1 MLKKNS
7 VLVIKKTIDF
17 DSRSFMWTSMAKGN
31 EINDDLS
38 AIYKTFKKH
47 KLIDKKTTLL
57 TFCEVFKGRE
67 LEKIK
72 VKINWIGSLRLLIYF
87 FVRLAHRQH
96 IISNSDSQWIQLE
109 KTFLWKQKPIKR
121 ENSAEIFSKLY
132 TYKSEPKNAMII
144 EDVLRQL
151 F

>member
-1 MLKKNS
+1 MTKKNS
-7 VLVIKKTIDF
+7 ALVLKKTTDF
-17 DSRSFMWTSMAKGN
+17 DRRSFLWRPMAKGN
-31 EINDDLS
+31 EINDDLLL
-38 AIYKTFKKH
+38 IYKTFKKY
-47 KLIDKKTTLL
+47 KLIDKNTTLL

-72 VKINWIGSLRLLIYF
+72 VKINWTGSLRLLIYF
-87 FVRLAHRQH
+87 FVRLAHRHH

-121 ENSAEIFSKLY
+121 EYSAEIFSKLY
-132 TYKSEPKNAMII
+132 TYKSEPKNAIII
-144 EDVLRQL
+144 EDILRQL